1 MITEAEV
8 KSTVEHREQAP
19 LQFLDLGLQFAQIR
33 GEVMQA
39 VTSVL
44 ESQRFVLGPEVEHLE
59 AEICD
64 YLGCRFAVACA
75 SGTDALVLALMATG
89 VRAGDEVITTPFTF
103 VATASAIVRAGATP
117 VFADIDPANY
127 NLDPQSVAQRMTS
140 RTRAII
146 PVHLFGL
153 AADMQP
159 FMDMAERRGI
169 AVIEDAA
176 QAIGAAYRG
185 QNVGTIGAMGC
196 FSFFPS
202 KNLGGAGDGGIITT
216 NDPNHADRL
225 RLLRVHGSRRKYQ
238 YEILGTNSRLD
249 ALQAAI
255 LRVKLRHL
263 KDWTE
268 QRRRNAERYR
278 QLFASSPAA
287 NRLLLPIEPN
297 EMRHVY
303 NQFTVR
309 CAERDILREYLH
321 REGVPTEIYYP
332 YPLHLQPAFAHLGYT
347 EGSLPHAEAAA
358 REVLSFPNYPELTE
372 DQQQVIVRAVTR
384 FFSQDFTNLSR
395 RAQRRQR
402 NPSSP
407 RPVRY
412 PAARKLLF
420 SRYRKILGG
429 PVVGGSHRR

>member
-8 KSTVEHREQAP
+8 KSTTEHQQKVAP
-19 LQFLDLGLQFAQIR
+19 LQFLDLRLQFEQIR
-33 GEVMQA
+33 DELMHA
-39 VTSVL
+39 VTNVL
-44 ESQRFVLGPEVEHLE
+44 ETQRFVLGPEVEQLE
-59 AEICD
+59 AEISD

-75 SGTDALVLALMATG
+75 SGTDALILALMATG
-89 VRAGDEVITTPFTF
+89 ISAGDEVITTPFTF

-117 VFADIDPANY
+117 VFADIDPVTY
-127 NLDPQSVAQRMTS
+127 NLDPKSVAQRITS

-153 AADMQP
+153 AAEMQP
-159 FMDMAERRGI
+159 LMDMAGRPRI

-176 QAIGAAYRG
+176 QAIGAAYHG

-225 RLLRVHGSRRKYQ
+225 RLMRVHGSREKYQ

-263 KDWTE
+263 NDWTG

-278 QLFASSPAA
+278 RLFANSGSP
-287 NRLLLPIEPN
+287 NCLLLPTEPDG
-297 EMRHVY
+297 MRHVY

-309 CAERDILREYLH
+309 CAERDLLREHLR
-321 REGVPTEIYYP
+321 RERIPTEIYYP
-332 YPLHLQPAFAHLGYT
+332 YPLHLQPAFAYLGYK
-347 EGSLPHAEAAA
+347 EGSLPRAEAAA

-372 DQQQVIVRAVTR
+372 DQQQMIVNAVTR
-384 FFSQDFTNLSR
+384 FF
-395 RAQRRQR
+395 
-402 NPSSP
+402 
-407 RPVRY
+407 
-412 PAARKLLF
+412 
-420 SRYRKILGG
+420 
-429 PVVGGSHRR
+429 